1 MRWKYSRGKN
11 NSELIRNYKKTKVS
25 NSFSQLFWT
34 QFSGFENGLF
44 TTLKIFSVETL
55 KNQQKTRCLPE
66 ICQAWINLIFFNVTT
81 LKKSDS
87 TRQIRYQG
95 AQRDIT
101 LRDSLQKFI
110 ALHKARSVYLWGWC
124 RMLVEIKLLPWGWPN
139 GVPSMPKNLKK
150 VQIYPNLVITL
161 LEVNSLTLHN
171 LHYIVLA
178 LCKAA
183 WPAQIKE
190 KIKVLV
196 L

>member
-1 MRWKYSRGKN
+1 MNAPLWVQHLFITFWWVHNSKPTKKWWLECSTHKGAFIINDFLRNPHFRWPGHSVSIN
-11 NSELIRNYKKTKVS
+11 NL
-25 NSFSQLFWT
+25 
-34 QFSGFENGLF
+34 G
-44 TTLKIFSVETL
+44 
-55 KNQQKTRCLPE
+55 
-66 ICQAWINLIFFNVTT
+66 NV
-81 LKKSDS
+81 
-87 TRQIRYQG
+87 
-95 AQRDIT
+95 QREIT

-110 ALHKARSVYLWGWC
+110 TLHKARSVYLWGWC
-124 RMLVEIKLLPWGWPN
+124 RMLVEIELLPRGWPH

-183 WPAQIKE
+183 RPAQIKE
-190 KIKVLV
+190 KIKILV

>member
-1 MRWKYSRGKN
+1 MSEHLNYFSFLLVSRNGTVGWTEHWVECQRVHSLQHFWPLTASITMEVKN
-11 NSELIRNYKKTKVS
+11 NY
-25 NSFSQLFWT
+25 T
-34 QFSGFENGLF
+34 QRE
-44 TTLKIFSVETL
+44 
-55 KNQQKTRCLPE
+55 
-66 ICQAWINLIFFNVTT
+66 
-81 LKKSDS
+81 
-87 TRQIRYQG
+87 
-95 AQRDIT
+95 IT

-110 ALHKARSVYLWGWC
+110 TLHKARSVYLWGWC
-124 RMLVEIKLLPWGWPN
+124 RMLVEIELLPWGWPH

-183 WPAQIKE
+183 RPAQIKE
-190 KIKVLV
+190 KIEILV